1 MAKPK
6 QDTLV
11 KVSPSGAVTVWTNDP
26 KSATFEIADIE
37 GVSFVVGGRKN
48 PISVYLD
55 QRYDINEVAKEIE
68 QLLSSEVP
76 EAFLE

>member
-48 PISVYLD
+48 PPDRWTRGITRNSLIT
-55 QRYDINEVAKEIE
+55 RRR
-68 QLLSSEVP
+68 
-76 EAFLE
+76 